1 VDRGWA
7 RRLAAVLG
15 WGPVASLREVLARY
29 DAAGG
34 GLLAGGL
41 AYMALFA
48 LVPLTFLVAGI
59 LGLVVA
65 DAAARASVVDTIAN
79 VLPPLRG
86 IVRLVLDEAAGA
98 AGAISLVGGVA
109 LVWGASRFVV
119 AFESAMGRIFG
130 GTRRRGFLVRNAS
143 AIAAVACLIGAAVL
157 GATLTGVSSF
167 LDAAQAAGVPV
178 DRFMNDV
185 GFALV
190 PLLVAGLSIGLVYRF
205 VPVLAPGWR
214 AILPPAVAVAVVL
227 DVLARAFV
235 FVAPRLI
242 GAAATIG
249 ALASAFVAL
258 AWLSLSFQAIL
269 LGAAWVRQRD
279 SEWGVREAAPREPVG

>member
-1 VDRGWA
+1 VDRGWST
-7 RRLAAVLG
+7 RLAAVLG
-15 WGPVASLREVLARY
+15 WGPVASLRSVLARY

-48 LVPLTFLVAGI
+48 LVPLTLLVAGI

-65 DAAARASVVDTIAN
+65 DTAERASVVDTIAN

-86 IVRLVLDEAAGA
+86 IVRLVLDEAADA

-119 AFESAMGRIFG
+119 AFEGAMGRIFG
-130 GTRRRGFLVRNAS
+130 GVRHRGFVVRNAA
-143 AIAAVACLIGAAVL
+143 AILAVICLIGAAVL
-157 GATLTGVSSF
+157 GATLTGMSSF

-178 DRFMNDV
+178 MRFMNAV

-190 PLLVAGLSIGLVYRF
+190 PLLAAALSITLVYRF

-214 AILPPAVAVAVVL
+214 ALLPPAVVVAITL
-227 DVLARAFV
+227 DILARAFM
-235 FVAPRLI
+235 FLAPRLI

-279 SEWGVREAAPREPVG
+279 AEWGMQEEAPSEPAA